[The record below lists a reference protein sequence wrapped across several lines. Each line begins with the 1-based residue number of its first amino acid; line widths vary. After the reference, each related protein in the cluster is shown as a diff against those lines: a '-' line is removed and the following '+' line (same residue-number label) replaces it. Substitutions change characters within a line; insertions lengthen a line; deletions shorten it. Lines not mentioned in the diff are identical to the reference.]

1 MSPATWRGVVANRE
15 IAPIP
20 RPQYI
25 TRLGEDGAGLLP
37 IVAGGWAGGCDRLQ
51 DCARE
56 DAKMT
61 SYAESDLRQSSKAEA
76 NAVRT
81 ERRMRLA
88 RAFMMAA
95 ILAMVA
101 LAIIVEARMTAEERA
116 ALFDAYYQ

>member
-1 MSPATWRGVVANRE
+1 
-15 IAPIP
+15 
-20 RPQYI
+20 
-25 TRLGEDGAGLLP
+25 
-37 IVAGGWAGGCDRLQ
+37 
-51 DCARE
+51 
-56 DAKMT
+56 MT
-61 SYAESDLRQSSKAEA
+61 SYAESYLRQSSKAEA

-101 LAIIVEARMTAEERA
+101 LAIIAEARMTAEERA